1 MHKLGT
7 RARPHTHTHAHAR
20 AFARAAGGLQSMVA
34 RHAIGQKD
42 ERGVEWT

>member
-7 RARPHTHTHAHAR
+7 RVRPHTHTHTR